1 MNEIHRPRRISA
13 DEELKFIQTNRDRL
27 QTHFLTPSK
36 IEWASKWGHSRSEFE
51 SIVTTVLSMNQ
62 RQIRKLRLE
71 NRRKNPLKGERETQ
85 LQLLHSI
92 DLFITGVLKFPN
104 E

>member
-1 MNEIHRPRRISA
+1 MPRRISA
-13 DEELKFIQTNRDRL
+13 DEERTFIQANRDRL
-27 QTHFLTPSK
+27 QAHFLTPDK
-36 IEWASKWGHSRSEFE
+36 FEWADKWGHSRSEFE
-51 SIVTTVLSMNQ
+51 QIVATVLSMNQ
-62 RQIRKLRLE
+62 RQIKKLRQE
-71 NRRKNPLKGERETQ
+71 NRKRDPLKGKRETQ